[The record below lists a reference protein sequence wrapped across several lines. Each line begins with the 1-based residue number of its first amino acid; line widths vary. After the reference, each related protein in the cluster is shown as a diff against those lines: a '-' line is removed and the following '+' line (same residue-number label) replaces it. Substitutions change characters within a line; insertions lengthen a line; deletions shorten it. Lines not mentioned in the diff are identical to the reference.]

1 MATPSAEEAKRK
13 LQAQLSKASYD
24 DFIAAGRKLAGNVGE
39 VSRAAGDFTGD
50 IVRPDKY
57 FGQES
62 SEASAAARALARKN
76 ESAHA
81 STQRSREPGPVWDE
95 RRDEFPKSSE
105 YPNVIEAREQDAF
118 AAQQA
123 ENPNQ
128 SYEGMGPAS
137 YDSFA
142 QGPNEARTLEQN
154 EIDRIAEELAAS
166 TGQTVAVA
174 KAGMNAA
181 GITTGRLPPEVR
193 DEVKKNDPDPV
204 VPEEKT
210 LLQQARDNVFGK
222 GSAFYGQGEIA
233 DNAMKEI
240 ALSQNRMKEI
250 AIDSREN
257 LIRQQNYLKESEA
270 EQLRIK
276 LAERKYKKKE
286 FAIEEENARAQKEV
300 HEEFY
305 GSDGYLTKWLKAAD
319 AKIENIEEAASDSE
333 DGNFGFSDWSQ
344 TFRTV
349 GAVVAL
355 GANIAGKVILEK
367 KGLGNALPVFM
378 IPLIMKGVEA
388 DMRRDEDSSSS
399 AKGAALAHSGMAT
412 DFMNILGNKQGSIAQ
427 ISVVGISA
435 AQKRLKWMQ
444 SLLPG
449 TPGSK
454 PRARFM
460 QQLVDELEIVKLDKM
475 AEVEKT
481 FMAAASDQLKAATNY
496 GAAIDAADLA
506 RTSQGTS
513 QINALK
519 AIESMSAAKTPKLI
533 WTSIEKTAEAA
544 ERGFL
549 VRGAEIRRQ
558 AAEIIALSGG
568 ELTSLETIMTITVA
582 DLAKRFIDDES
593 GIYNKILTLQANMKA
608 QVTAYGKSF
617 ENRLSNTDITRYE
630 KMLPG
635 VEDSSM
641 VVAMSLLDSAIYG
654 IKESYIARMAVAKNS
669 GDYEQNRQNFQ
680 SALGAEPD
688 TVLNN
693 YLTSVSER
701 NALGDAG
708 MSRRVDV
715 GMVPFNIIVS
725 DTSALSKDL
734 ADSISR
740 KINQGSQGSFSRDF
754 VDDRENT
761 RRYQQ
766 DGAENPGS
774 LLAPSNPGQPVT
786 PGSTATKPK
795 TGATQIHP
803 LMEVMKT
810 TSAYNKE
817 GETRKINGVRKRH
830 KGIDLTAKV
839 GTKINAPFKG
849 KVTEVGLDG
858 NKVPNGNFIKI
869 VSDETGEEWTLIHL
883 STVEMKV
890 GDAIAPGMLIA
901 LSGKSGKGNVD
912 EHVHLQVQDQQGLLK
927 DPGPILASSRK
938 LD

>member
-1 MATPSAEEAKRK
+1 MATPSAAEAKRQ
-13 LQAQLSKASYD
+13 LQEQLSRASFED
-24 DFIAAGRKLAGNVGE
+24 LLGAGKKLSGNVGE
-39 VSRAAGDFTGD
+39 VARAAGDFTGD

-62 SEASAAARALARKN
+62 SETSAAARALARKN

-128 SYEGMGPAS
+128 SYDGMGPAS

-166 TGQTVAVA
+166 TGQTVDAA

-181 GITTGRLPPEVR
+181 GIATGKLPPEVK

-250 AIDSREN
+250 AIDSRDN

-276 LAERKYKKKE
+276 LAERQYQKKE

-305 GSDGYLTKWLKAAD
+305 GSDGYLTKWLKTAD

-454 PRARFM
+454 PRAGFM
-460 QQLVDELEIVKLDKM
+460 QQLIDELEIVKLDKM
-475 AEVEKT
+475 ADVEKT
-481 FMAAASDQLKAATNY
+481 FMAAASDHLKAATNY
-496 GAAIDAADLA
+496 GAAIDAADIA

-519 AIESMSAAKTPKLI
+519 AIEAMSAAKTPGLI
-533 WTSIEKTAEAA
+533 WTSIEKIAEAA
-544 ERGFL
+544 ERSFL
-549 VRGAEIRRQ
+549 VRGAEIQRQ
-558 AAEIIALSGG
+558 AAEIIALAGG
-568 ELTSLETIMTITVA
+568 EYNSIEQIMDVTFA
-582 DLAKRFIDDES
+582 DLGKRFIDDEH
-593 GIYNKILTLQANMKA
+593 GVLTKINALKANMDA

-630 KMLPG
+630 KMLPA
-635 VEDSSM
+635 VDKASM
-641 VVAMSLLDSAIYG
+641 VVAMSLLSAATYG

-669 GDYEQNRQNFQ
+669 GDYEQNLPYFT
-680 SALGAEPD
+680 SALGSQPD
-688 TVLNN
+688 VVLDN
-693 YLTSVSER
+693 YLKSVDER
-701 NALGDAG
+701 NKMGDAG
-708 MSRRVDV
+708 TSKRVDV
-715 GMVPFNIIVS
+715 GMVPFRII
-725 DTSALSKDL
+725 TSATSQLTKDV
-734 ADSISR
+734 ADGISR
-740 KINQGSQGSFSRDF
+740 QINAGTLGSFSSDF
-754 VDDRENT
+754 RDDRENT
-761 RRYQQ
+761 RRYAQ
-766 DGAENPGS
+766 DSAS
-774 LLAPSNPGQPVT
+774 SSSNPGQPVT
-786 PGSTATKPK
+786 PGSTATRPK

-817 GETRKINGVRKRH
+817 GETRKINGIRKRH
-830 KGIDLTAKV
+830 KGIDLSAKV

-849 KVTEVGLDG
+849 RVTEVGLDG

-883 STVEMKV
+883 SKVGMKV
-890 GDAIAPGMLIA
+890 GDAITPGMLIA